1 MAAVKSE
8 YAGIDAFVA
17 YRRPAALSSSS
28 FPGTKMFSWCL
39 LLLAPRLGDPFALLL
54 SCSTF

>member
-1 MAAVKSE
+1 MAVNSE
-8 YAGIDAFVA
+8 HAGTDAFGA
-17 YRRPAALSSSS
+17 YCRPAASSSSS

-39 LLLAPRLGDPFALLL
+39 LLLAPRLGTPIALLL